1 MTRHAHSVHAVGDS
15 AEQDLIRRGGE
26 EEKAEN
32 LLSREQLE
40 EAHRGCAPAPLCVQS
55 NKQSVR
61 NMAGGARKE
70 NRRERGTAH
79 CMFAVTQTKRQ
90 GLTVMPI
97 ERPGGDIRT
106 SRKEGVERVW
116 RGSGGKLVN
125 TEIKRAKHISC

>member
-1 MTRHAHSVHAVGDS
+1 
-15 AEQDLIRRGGE
+15 
-26 EEKAEN
+26 
-32 LLSREQLE
+32 
-40 EAHRGCAPAPLCVQS
+40 
-55 NKQSVR
+55 
-61 NMAGGARKE
+61 MAGGARKE

-97 ERPGGDIRT
+97 GGRPGGDIRT

-116 RGSGGKLVN
+116 RGSGGKPVN

>member
-1 MTRHAHSVHAVGDS
+1 MGDS

-79 CMFAVTQTKRQ
+79 CMYAVTQTTRQ
-90 GLTVMPI
+90 GLTAIMPI
-97 ERPGGDIRT
+97 GAA
-106 SRKEGVERVW
+106 W
-116 RGSGGKLVN
+116 W
-125 TEIKRAKHISC
+125 